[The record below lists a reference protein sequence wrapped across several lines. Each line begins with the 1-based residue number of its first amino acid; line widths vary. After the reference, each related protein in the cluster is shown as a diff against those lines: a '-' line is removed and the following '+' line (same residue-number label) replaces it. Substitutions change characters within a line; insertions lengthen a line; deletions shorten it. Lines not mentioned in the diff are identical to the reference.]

1 MKIEKFSIKNKGEIF
16 DKANPMHDCDFT
28 ATFENNTLILFFDH
42 LDLYYDGFPP
52 VLTHWFEGCKK
63 VTIKY
68 YDIDC
73 IELTLK
79 RRKKEL
85 HFYDTV
91 TELENKKLTM
101 YRYWIDCFDD
111 LFLDFYVNDKKKT
124 WEGRIE
130 ICPTE
135 IEYIWE

>member
-1 MKIEKFSIKNKGEIF
+1 
-16 DKANPMHDCDFT
+16 
-28 ATFENNTLILFFDH
+28 
-42 LDLYYDGFPP
+42 
-52 VLTHWFEGCKK
+52 
-63 VTIKY
+63 
-68 YDIDC
+68 
-73 IELTLK
+73 LK

-91 TELENKKLTM
+91 TELENKQLTM
-101 YRYWIDCFDD
+101 YRYWIDCFDE
-111 LFLDFYVNDKKKT
+111 LFLDFYVKDKKKT